1 MGTSIPTHSSRP
13 GAAGRSPSRR
23 SVELGGTPAD
33 VVRTRTYITDRAVA
47 GAAGQAHGEHFAS
60 IRPASTMV
68 IVAGLLDERWVVE
81 VELDA
86 FVVASETS
94 PALDD
99 AATRLQFGDIVPSG
113 ASRRTSAGD
122 VQLA

>member
-1 MGTSIPTHSSRP
+1 M
-13 GAAGRSPSRR
+13 
-23 SVELGGTPAD
+23 
-33 VVRTRTYITDRAVA
+33 YITDRAVA
-47 GAAGQAHGEHFAS
+47 AAAGQAHGEHFAS

-86 FVVASETS
+86 LRRCERNVV
-94 PALDD
+94 ALDD
-99 AATRLQFGDIVPSG
+99 AATRLQFGDICRQERGG
-113 ASRRTSAGD
+113 ASAAD